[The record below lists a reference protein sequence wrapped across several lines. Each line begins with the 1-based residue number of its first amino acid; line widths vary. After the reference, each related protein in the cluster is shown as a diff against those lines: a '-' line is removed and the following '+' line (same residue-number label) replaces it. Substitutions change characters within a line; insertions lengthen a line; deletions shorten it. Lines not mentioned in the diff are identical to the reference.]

1 MRKLVIIPTYR
12 ERENVSAMITKV
24 FSLPEKFDILIIDD
38 ASPDGTADIVR
49 SRQPEF
55 PDRLFLLERPCK
67 LGLGTAY
74 ITGFKWALEHGY
86 DYIFEMDCDFSHNPD
101 DLPRI
106 YRTAVEG
113 ADVVIGSRYI
123 QGVNVV
129 NWPMRRLLMSFCAS
143 AYVRLITRM
152 PVRDATAG
160 FVCYS
165 REVLQA
171 IDLDRVRMKGY
182 GFQIEMKYT
191 AWRLGF
197 RIREVSII
205 FMDRTAGISK
215 MSSGIFGEAFW
226 GVIGLRLRTIR
237 PASGTSHSK

>member
-24 FSLPEKFDILIIDD
+24 FSLPEEFDILIIDD

-215 MSSGIFGEAFW
+215 MSTGIFGEAFW

-237 PASGTSHSK
+237 PASGTTHSK

>member
-24 FSLPEKFDILIIDD
+24 FSLPEEFDILIIDD

-55 PDRLFLLERPCK
+55 PNRLFLLERPCK

-86 DYIFEMDCDFSHNPD
+86 NYIFEMDCDFSHNPD